1 MKGGRGR
8 NGRRALLE
16 RSDLITG
23 KRTKRTKVEQAEPFR
38 QARAGSPR
46 PAEAGRNKFALNEPG
61 SSKARPGSAPI
72 TTIITIVVIFFRL
85 IFNIRAQLTENIVHQ

>member
-72 TTIITIVVIFFRL
+72 TSHNAYENTSVVAPQDVDSIVYLYLCV
-85 IFNIRAQLTENIVHQ
+85 